1 MNGAPPRRSEID
13 ASRMSLFDHLDEL
26 RRRLLY
32 VLGVLV
38 VATFACFSFAPQL
51 FELLRAPIEEVS
63 RARLQVLGPLEMFI
77 TYLKLALV
85 SGLFVTAPWTL
96 LQVWLFVSPG
106 LYRREKRW
114 ITPFIVLGT
123 LFFFAGG
130 LFAYELVLPIGFRYL
145 AEMVPETIDASYS
158 VSLYYS
164 LVVRMILAFGVVF
177 QLPLIM
183 WVLAAAGVASPAAYA
198 RFRKYWV
205 IVAFVVGG
213 ILTPPDPF
221 TQIMMAVPLMIFF
234 ELGYWGARLIVRRRA
249 VDTTAAQGR

>member
-1 MNGAPPRRSEID
+1 MSDEAPKPAEIES
-13 ASRMSLFDHLDEL
+13 SRMSLMDHLEEL

-32 VLGVLV
+32 IVVVLV
-38 VATFACFSFAPQL
+38 VATFASFSFAPQL
-51 FELLRAPIEEVS
+51 FDLLREPLEAVT
-63 RARLQVLGPLEMFI
+63 RTRLQVLSPLELFV
-77 TYLKLALV
+77 TYLKLAMLA
-85 SGLFVTAPWTL
+85 GIFVTAPWSL
-96 LQVWLFVSPG
+96 FQLWLFVSPG

-130 LFAYELVLPIGFRYL
+130 LFAFELVLPMGFRYL
-145 AEMVPETIDASYS
+145 AEMVPETIETNYS

-183 WVLAAAGVASPAAYA
+183 WVLSAAGIASPAAYS
-198 RFRKYWV
+198 RFRKYWL
-205 IVAFVVGG
+205 IAAFVIGG

-221 TQIMMAVPLMIFF
+221 TQIMMAVPLLLFY
-234 ELGYWGARLIVRRRA
+234 ELGVWGARIMYRQR
-249 VDTTAAQGR
+249 TSTSKTP